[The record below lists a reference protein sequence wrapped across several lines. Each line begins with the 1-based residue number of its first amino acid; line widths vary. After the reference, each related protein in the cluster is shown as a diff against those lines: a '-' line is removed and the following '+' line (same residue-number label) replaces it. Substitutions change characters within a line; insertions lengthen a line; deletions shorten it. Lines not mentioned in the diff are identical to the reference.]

1 MSPRRKLPSYLEWKA
16 SGVDISFPAEEQ
28 NNEGRE
34 ENDQSVVNI
43 PGRKLQ
49 CGIIKSKD
57 TNMKSQAVQKT
68 KKRRKTKTITNCSEG
83 KLLTCLERQK
93 LKRQKWSLKLERK
106 HNLLTWSKSCTKD
119 VM

>member
-16 SGVDISFPAEEQ
+16 SGVDISFPAEKQ

-68 KKRRKTKTITNCSEG
+68 KKKKENKNNY
-83 KLLTCLERQK
+83 KL
-93 LKRQKWSLKLERK
+93 
-106 HNLLTWSKSCTKD
+106 
-119 VM
+119 